1 LFGKEE
7 VDMKKGAI
15 PARGVLLRLFLGLGL
30 FAPPGVV
37 AAPITFN
44 TALPVA
50 SQEGILRGQ
59 YVLVRATGDPTP
71 LGRSITVQATPV
83 ALAYGVTPRLALFGI
98 VPYIDK
104 SLELNTPAGRIER
117 SASGIGDLLFLGRY
131 TAYALDR
138 LGSTIRLAPFVG
150 LKLPTGKDDVSD
162 GLGRLPRP
170 LQPGSGSWDG
180 FGGVVFTWQTLGWE
194 FDADAGYRKNTAS
207 DGFRFGDQAFTDASF
222 QYRVWPRL
230 LEAGVPAYVFAVAE
244 SNLIIS
250 GRDRVGGVP
259 DLDSGGTRWNVGLG
273 LQYVTERFVIEG
285 IYQVPAV
292 QRLNGNAVEA
302 DNLLRVGIRWNFSFP
317 SL

>member
-1 LFGKEE
+1 
-7 VDMKKGAI
+7 MKRGAL
-15 PARGVLLRLFLGLGL
+15 PARVAVLGL
-30 FAPPGVV
+30 FAACGMFVPPNVA

-50 SQEGILRGQ
+50 SGEGILRVQ
-59 YVLVRATGDPTP
+59 YVLVRAAGDPTT
-71 LGRSITVQATPV
+71 LGRSITVHAAPV

-98 VPYIDK
+98 APFFDK
-104 SLELNTPAGRIER
+104 SLELDTPAGRIER

-131 TAYALDR
+131 TAFALDR
-138 LGSTIRLAPFVG
+138 PGSTIRLAPFAG

-180 FGGVVFTWQTLGWE
+180 LGGVVFTWQTLGWE
-194 FDADAGYRKNTAS
+194 FDADVGFRKNTAA

-222 QYRVWPRL
+222 QYRVWPRR

-244 SNLIIS
+244 SNLVVA
-250 GRDRVGGVP
+250 GRDRVGGVSDP
-259 DLDSGGTRWNVGLG
+259 DSGGTRWNVGAG

-292 QRLNGNAVEA
+292 QRLNGNGVET
-302 DNLLRVGIRWNFSFP
+302 DYSLSVGIRWKFSFLP
-317 SL
+317 GR

>member
-1 LFGKEE
+1 
-7 VDMKKGAI
+7 MKQGSV
-15 PARGVLLRLFLGLGL
+15 PARDALLCLFLAFGLL
-30 FAPPGVV
+30 VSPNVA

-50 SQEGILRGQ
+50 SGEGILRGQ

-71 LGRSITVQATPV
+71 LGRSITVQAAPV
-83 ALAYGVTPRLALFGI
+83 ALAFGVTPRLALFGI
-98 VPYIDK
+98 APFFDK
-104 SLELNTPAGRIER
+104 SFELDTPAGRIER

-138 LGSTIRLAPFVG
+138 PGSTIRFAPFVG
-150 LKLPTGKDDVSD
+150 IELPTGKDDVSD
-162 GLGRLPRP
+162 SLGRLPRP

-180 FGGVVFTWQTLGWE
+180 LGGVVFTWQTLGWE
-194 FDADAGYRKNTAS
+194 FDADAGFRKNTAS

-222 QYRVWPRL
+222 QYRVWPRG

-244 SNLIIS
+244 SNLVFA

-259 DLDSGGTRWNVGLG
+259 DPDSGGTTWNVSLG
-273 LQYVTERFVIEG
+273 LQYVAERFVIEG
-285 IYQVPAV
+285 IYQLPAV
-292 QRLNGNAVEA
+292 ERLNGSAVET
-302 DNLLRVGIRWNFSFP
+302 DYLLSVGIRWKFSFL

>member
-1 LFGKEE
+1 
-7 VDMKKGAI
+7 MKVSSLSGRYALLC
-15 PARGVLLRLFLGLGL
+15 PSVLLGL
-30 FAPPGVV
+30 FLHGNALAG
-37 AAPITFN
+37 PITFD

-50 SQEGILRGQ
+50 SREGILRGQ

-71 LGRSITVQATPV
+71 LGRSITVQAAPA

-98 VPYIDK
+98 VPYFDK
-104 SLELNTPAGRIER
+104 SLKMNTPSGRIER

-138 LGSTIRLAPFVG
+138 PGSTIRLAPFAGV
-150 LKLPTGKDDVSD
+150 KLPTGRDDVSD

-180 FGGVVFTWQTLGWE
+180 LGGIVFTWQTLGWE
-194 FDADAGYRKNTAS
+194 FDADAGYRKNTAA

-222 QYRVWPRL
+222 QYRVWPRRL
-230 LEAGVPAYVFAVAE
+230 GAGVPAYVFAVAE
-244 SNLIIS
+244 SNLFLQ

-259 DLDSGGTRWNVGLG
+259 DPDSGGTRWIVGLG
-273 LQYVTERFVIEG
+273 LQYVTERLVIEG

-292 QRLNGNAVEA
+292 QRLNGNAVET
-302 DNLLRVGIRWNFSFP
+302 DHSISVGVRWKFSFL
-317 SL
+317 SS